1 MDAILEATLRFLFN
15 LFVEIVFRGVFYP
28 IGRAVLK
35 ALTLGRYPPVAPATH
50 NRDFVATVALVAVLI
65 GVTVYFS

>member
-15 LFVEIVFRGVFYP
+15 LFVEVVFRGVFYP
-28 IGRAVLK
+28 FGWVVLK
-35 ALTLGRYPPVAPATH
+35 ALTLGRYPPAAPATH
-50 NRDFVATVALVAVLI
+50 NRDFVAAFALVPVLI